1 MQTENDIDNDNDHL
15 ILEKP
20 PTNYEYTGMITKF
33 QIPHVVDVFLYLI
46 CSFIDN

>member
-33 QIPHVVDVFLYLI
+33 QIAHVFCGFVCYI
-46 CSFIDN
+46 